1 MAGKFS
7 NMRYVPGTSRGSQ
20 SDTAECAERVEAM
33 LSTAIL
39 QQEDICNLLL
49 LVFPDGNDTFDGA
62 AVDCAGRSSSAMV
75 EVPPEFLMAMKTKVE
90 AAMDWCQLAQLRLQG
105 VLNDTSTA
113 ARRQSP
119 SSAPYLYN
127 GPSSAPN
134 YSGQEM
140 AMNHYGSSLYASQ
153 ANNNTLSWLPRHA

>member
-1 MAGKFS
+1 MMAGKFS

-49 LVFPDGNDTFDGA
+49 LVFPDGNNTFDGA
-62 AVDCAGRSSSAMV
+62 VDSAGRSSSAMV

-105 VLNDTSTA
+105 VLNDTSA
-113 ARRQSP
+113 ARRRQSP
-119 SSAPYLYN
+119 SLPYLYN

-140 AMNHYGSSLYASQ
+140 AMNHYGTSLYASQ
-153 ANNNTLSWLPRHA
+153 GNNNSLSWLPRHA

>member
-49 LVFPDGNDTFDGA
+49 LVFPDGNNTFDG
-62 AVDCAGRSSSAMV
+62 AVDCAGRSSAMV

-105 VLNDTSTA
+105 VLNDTSA
-113 ARRQSP
+113 AHRQSP
-119 SSAPYLYN
+119 SVPYLYN
-127 GPSSAPN
+127 GSSSAPN

-153 ANNNTLSWLPRHA
+153 GSLSWMPRHA

>member
-1 MAGKFS
+1 MMAGKFS

-49 LVFPDGNDTFDGA
+49 LVFPDGNNTFDG

-75 EVPPEFLMAMKTKVE
+75 EVPPEFLMAWFSTKE
-90 AAMDWCQLAQLRLQG
+90 LYGCCLEF
-105 VLNDTSTA
+105 
-113 ARRQSP
+113 
-119 SSAPYLYN
+119 SS
-127 GPSSAPN
+127 
-134 YSGQEM
+134 Q
-140 AMNHYGSSLYASQ
+140 
-153 ANNNTLSWLPRHA
+153 TKWKWD